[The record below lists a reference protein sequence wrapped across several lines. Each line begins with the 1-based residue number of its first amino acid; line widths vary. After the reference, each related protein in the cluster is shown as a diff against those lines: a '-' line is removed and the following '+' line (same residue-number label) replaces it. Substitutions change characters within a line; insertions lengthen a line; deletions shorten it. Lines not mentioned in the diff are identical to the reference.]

1 MPRPTKRASQLKS
14 SVAHA
19 RNVLQQSRTATPS
32 TSAIAH
38 NESAAPTPPLSPT
51 ATGIEQAV
59 TRFSTVDED
68 DRLEQ
73 GPDLLQVDIDNG
85 LESSETDSSDDG
97 YGDDD
102 LLSELEGEELRDSL
116 KLQIEGEI
124 DIIEQLEAN
133 KPTAYDTL
141 MRGIHADQWQKAES
155 KRSLGYNGLSE
166 RTRQQHRQEEREA
179 EAANKVLRAS

>member
-1 MPRPTKRASQLKS
+1 MPQPTKWASQLKS
-14 SVAHA
+14 PAAHA
-19 RNVLQQSRTATPS
+19 CNVLQQSRTITLS
-32 TSAIAH
+32 TSVIAD
-38 NESAAPTPPLSPT
+38 NESTAPTLPLSPT
-51 ATGIEQAV
+51 AIGIEQAV
-59 TRFSTVDED
+59 TGFSTVDED

-85 LESSETDSSDDG
+85 LESSETDSSDDR

-124 DIIEQLEAN
+124 DIIEKLEVN

-141 MRGIHADQWQKAES
+141 MQSIHADQWQKAES
-155 KRSLGYNGLSE
+155 KQSLGYNGLSKQ
-166 RTRQQHRQEEREA
+166 TCQWHHQEDWESRSH
-179 EAANKVLRAS
+179 K